1 MALELED
8 WNVLDEIRDDEGWA
22 FLLNDALDSGHSGY
36 IGDTVANIE
45 KARGLAASAEMDGYA
60 RLIRAAAAVGLRLTT
75 APRAA

>member
-36 IGDTVANIE
+36 IGDTVASIE
-45 KARGLAASAEMDGYA
+45 RAKGLQTTPDADSYE